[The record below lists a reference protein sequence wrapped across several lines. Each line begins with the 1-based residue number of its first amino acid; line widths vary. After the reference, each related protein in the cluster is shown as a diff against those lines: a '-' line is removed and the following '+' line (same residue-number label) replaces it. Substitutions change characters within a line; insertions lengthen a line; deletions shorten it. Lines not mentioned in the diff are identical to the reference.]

1 MSNPSV
7 AAVIVTWNSLG
18 LVEAAVSSLRR
29 QTSPPAQIIVVDN
42 GSKDGTTAW
51 LGRQPDIEVIL
62 NPQNRGFAAANNQGI
77 ARARG
82 EVVLLLNT
90 DVELAPEYIDLCAA
104 HFSKREVGSVSGK
117 LLRSGA
123 GTVLDSTGHEVFT
136 VGWARNRGEDL
147 PDVGFDSAG
156 EVFGVCAAAGLYRR
170 AALEATMV
178 DGETLD
184 ESYFRYVEDVDLDWR
199 LRWNGWTAAYEPRGR
214 GVHRRHASGGPR
226 SAQIMRHI
234 LKNRLLTVVKNYDR
248 GSLVRNA
255 PGVAAFT
262 LVKTM
267 DFCRRRPSAALGL
280 LDFARLIPAGIRK
293 RRAVARMRRVPP
305 SHVSRWLLPFPWR
318 ANLRRRL
325 ALDRGH

>member
-1 MSNPSV
+1 M
-7 AAVIVTWNSLG
+7 A
-18 LVEAAVSSLRR
+18 LRR
-29 QTSPPAQIIVVDN
+29 GWAASPTLR
-42 GSKDGTTAW
+42 SS
-51 LGRQPDIEVIL
+51 L

-178 DGETLD
+178 DGEVLGTRAT
-184 ESYFRYVEDVDLDWR
+184 SAMSRTSDLGLAFEVGMAGR
-199 LRWNGWTAAYEPRGR
+199 QRTSRG
-214 GVHRRHASGGPR
+214 G
-226 SAQIMRHI
+226 
-234 LKNRLLTVVKNYDR
+234 
-248 GSLVRNA
+248 
-255 PGVAAFT
+255 AAFIAGT
-262 LVKTM
+262 RVA
-267 DFCRRRPSAALGL
+267 DHAPRRSCATFSRTGCSQWSRITTEVRWCGTHQGL
-280 LDFARLIPAGIRK
+280 
-293 RRAVARMRRVPP
+293 RR
-305 SHVSRWLLPFPWR
+305 SRWS
-318 ANLRRRL
+318 RRWTSADADPPQRWDSWTL
-325 ALDRGH
+325 HGSSRPEFGSDEP